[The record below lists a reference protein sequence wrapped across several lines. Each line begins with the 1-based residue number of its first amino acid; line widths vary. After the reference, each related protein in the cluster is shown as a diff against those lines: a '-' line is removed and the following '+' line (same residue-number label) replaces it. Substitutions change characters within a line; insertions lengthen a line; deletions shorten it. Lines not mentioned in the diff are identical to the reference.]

1 MKRLILTILLATSMA
16 AFAKGKNAD
25 LDSDLDALGGNKD
38 LMERANAIDPKNTT
52 RVVQKREVDRDMR
65 LELGLNYGI
74 VAGGDPYVN
83 TNNLGGQLDFHL
95 DPHWSIGG
103 RYYQSG
109 NSLNAEG
116 NKQFDQYN
124 NLRAAN
130 PGANIPRP
138 DIDYAK
144 NTWLGTVAFYPFYG
158 KLNLADLAIT
168 QFDVYFL
175 AGYGQISLDQGT
187 VPTYTGG
194 IGLAFWLNQHFS
206 MRMEARYQGYKDNFD
221 DGSSRQ
227 MDLTVLTLGFG
238 FLL

>member
-1 MKRLILTILLATSMA
+1 MKRFILTLLLVTGVA
-16 AFAKGKNAD
+16 AFAKSKGD
-25 LDSDLDALGGNKD
+25 VDSDLDALGGNKD
-38 LMERANAIDPKNTT
+38 LMERANAIDPENTT

-83 TNNLGGQLDFHL
+83 TNNLGGQAEFHL

-103 RYYQSG
+103 RYYQSA
-109 NSLNAEG
+109 NSLNSEG
-116 NKQFDQYN
+116 QKQMDQVDQ
-124 NLRAAN
+124 LRAAN

-138 DIDYAK
+138 DIDYPK
-144 NTWLGTVAFYPFYG
+144 NTWLGTVSFYPFYG

-175 AGYGQISLDQGT
+175 GGYGQITADQGT
-187 VPTYTGG
+187 FPTYTGG
-194 IGLAFWLNQHFS
+194 LGVAFWLSQHFS
-206 MRMEARYQGYKDNFD
+206 MRLEARYQGYKDTFD
-221 DGSSRQ
+221 DGTSRQ
-227 MDLTVLTLGFG
+227 MNLTMLTLGVG